1 MLSSRLLRSLLILA
15 AAAGLIAWQLTHRPV
30 SADSETTEVV
40 RIGHIFLETREAIDT
55 LARAYEERCKERG
68 ENVRIVQ
75 LAVPHR
81 LYGSW
86 FITQLLSHD
95 TPEIL
100 AIHAGST
107 DDRLARYIMPL
118 SDELAQTN
126 PYNAG
131 TEIEAMPWLNTFP
144 SGLRNSYNATLLD
157 YYSVP
162 FTHTTTRLLVNL
174 ELYRE
179 IFGDAPWP
187 ETYEGFVRLC
197 RETQDYAKRTG
208 RGIHA
213 IASSHYHAPVLF
225 RLLARTQT
233 ARLTE
238 EFNRTRTL
246 RYSNTEQRL
255 AWLKGEFDLESPQV
269 RDQLSMIH
277 EIAGLMQPGFTQL
290 GREDA
295 DMYFTQGRALTLI
308 SFSNSDQSVREQI
321 EFPLG
326 VVRAPA
332 PLPDTP
338 HYGRNVVGPSE
349 DISYTSNFEMGLTR
363 NGRNQARALDF
374 LKFVTSQEGNRIFAQ
389 HSRWTPSVVGV
400 EPHPNLIPYL
410 FESNAGY
417 QLGFDLASYEPKTS
431 GETSLV
437 EYSNIYLLAD
447 PREGAVDRYVDAIA
461 DDYDQAMRSDA
472 ARDLKQRE
480 DAEQRNLT
488 MVALL
493 DRIVTSGAPDA
504 ETLSIRMSRL
514 WEANLE
520 QEDTARLIR
529 RTLRSNPRISP

>member
-1 MLSSRLLRSLLILA
+1 MKLSTKLSSLIVVA
-15 AAAGLIAWQLTHRPV
+15 AIVGSVTWQLTHRPV
-30 SADSETTEVV
+30 RADSETTEVV
-40 RIGHIFLETREAIDT
+40 RIGHIFLETREAVET
-55 LARAYEERCKERG
+55 LARAYEERCRQRG
-68 ENVRIVQ
+68 EDVRIVQ

-86 FITQLLSHD
+86 FITQLLSED

-118 SDELAQTN
+118 GDELAHPN

-131 TEIEAMPWLNTFP
+131 SEIEAMPWRNTFP
-144 SGLRNSYNATLLD
+144 SGLRNSYNSTLLD

-197 RETQDYAKRTG
+197 HETRAYAERTG

-233 ARLTE
+233 SRLTE
-238 EFNRTRTL
+238 QFNHTRTL

-255 AWLKGEFDLESPQV
+255 AWLRGDFDLETPEI
-269 RDQLSMIH
+269 RDQLTMIN

-290 GREDA
+290 GRGDA

-326 VVRAPA
+326 VVRAPE

-338 HYGRNVVGPSE
+338 HYGRNVLGPSE

-374 LKFVTSQEGNRIFAQ
+374 LKFVTSQEGNRIFAE
-389 HSRWTPSVVGV
+389 HSRWTPSVIGV
-400 EPHPNLIPYL
+400 KPHPNLEPYL
-410 FESNAGY
+410 FQANAGY
-417 QLGFDLASYEPKTS
+417 QLGFDLASYEPKTA
-431 GETSLV
+431 GETSLID
-437 EYSNIYLLAD
+437 YTNLYLLAD
-447 PREGAVDRYVDAIA
+447 PREGAVDRYVEKIGA
-461 DDYDQAMRSDA
+461 DYDQAMRSDA
-472 ARDLKQRE
+472 ARDIKQRE
-480 DAEQRNLT
+480 ATELRNETIIALYDRLASTGQSDASSAAARR
-488 MVALL
+488 
-493 DRIVTSGAPDA
+493 DS
-504 ETLSIRMSRL
+504 L
-514 WEANLE
+514 WEASLE
-520 QEDTARLIR
+520 QEANARLLR
-529 RTLRSNPRISP
+529 RTLREPPQG